1 MRIPDASRQGNPN
14 PYPCLKTTDVVIYPK
29 SCGETA
35 QNRITADFLSTMGI
49 KFLTII
55 DPICLVRGGVLFWRG
70 QLTDDQVGQLKR
82 KTGAVDTVVPNGP
95 IAYSHT
101 YRRSSKQGVS
111 QYQKNNPLLKK
122 RATLKVLKDTVVPD
136 HLSFLAS
143 QPPGQVNGESYAWLE
158 PAGRG
163 VEVYVVDHGFHSSY
177 LEKVTNGCR
186 IRTLYASDV
195 SEGEITEGSAGT
207 CFTSLIGT
215 SYYGVAKRLGGLTL
229 VTSRPDIASF
239 IDGVAKVVED
249 LSIRAIQSPTKGR
262 ILLHLASGFPAT
274 PDNNMHA
281 LRLKSLL
288 AHLINFLQIIVVV
301 SAGDS
306 LEDPDYPPEV
316 PGWHPIN
323 RWPALLAHDFDVISV
338 GAVAAANKNGFN
350 YDLTNA
356 IPNGARYTWSHGSI
370 YTFMPTVHAPGN
382 CECSDE
388 DDHQGLYIEGT
399 GPASAIVAGL
409 IAYFLSLPGLY
420 SRFREG
426 ANTAT
431 EMKDY
436 LQLMSYTRFDADVEA
451 VWNGLIAESV
461 GVKDTVDEYWI
472 PSPPVKGP
480 PPNDSPPEIP

>member
-1 MRIPDASRQGNPN
+1 
-14 PYPCLKTTDVVIYPK
+14 
-29 SCGETA
+29 
-35 QNRITADFLSTMGI
+35 MGI

-55 DPICLVRGGVLFWRG
+55 DPICPVKGGILFWRG

-82 KTGAVDTVVPNGP
+82 KTEAVDTVVPNVP
-95 IAYSHT
+95 IAYSHS

-111 QYQKNNPLLKK
+111 HYQKKNPLHKK
-122 RATLKVLKDTVVPD
+122 RATMKVLKDTVVPD

-143 QPPGQVNGESYAWLE
+143 QPPGQVNGEAYAWLE

-177 LEKVTNGCR
+177 LEKVIKGCR

-195 SEGEITEGSAGT
+195 SEGEIAEGSAGT
-207 CFTSLIGT
+207 CLTSLIGT
-215 SYYGVAKRLGGLTL
+215 VYYGVAKRLSGLTL
-229 VTSRPDIASF
+229 MTSRADVASF
-239 IDGVAKVVED
+239 IDGVAKVVDD
-249 LSIRAIQSPTKGR
+249 LMIRAIQSPTKGR

-281 LRLKSLL
+281 IRLKSLL
-288 AHLINFLQIIVVV
+288 AHLINVLQIVVV
-301 SAGDS
+301 VAAGDS
-306 LEDPDYPPEV
+306 LEDPDYPREV

-323 RWPALLAHDFDVISV
+323 RWPALLAQDFDVISV
-338 GAVAAANKNGFN
+338 GAVAAANKNGFI
-350 YDLTNA
+350 YELTNE

-388 DDHQGLYIEGT
+388 DDEQGLYIEGT

-420 SRFREG
+420 SQFREG
-426 ANTAT
+426 INTAT
-431 EMKDY
+431 EMKNY

-461 GVKDTVDEYWI
+461 GLKDTVDEYWI
-472 PSPPVKGP
+472 PSPPVKGQ
-480 PPNDSPPEIP
+480 PPNDLPPETP